1 MAQQI
6 KLRRG
11 PVGNLSSVATVQGEL
26 LLATGSISDLSGPFL
41 TMTGTGGNGTS
52 TVVGKIYEGTT
63 APSIAG
69 NTVLTGTPFYA
80 TGNNTLYRLNAS
92 GNEALDLSGNLE
104 NTVISNI
111 TVSGSFSGSFEG
123 DGSGLTG
130 LVNDLDFAGDSGTGT
145 VSLISQTFTIAGGGG
160 IDTSAAS
167 QTLTVA
173 VDSGSLL
180 PYFSSSI
187 FSTVSGD
194 IVIDSAGV
202 ATIQAD
208 SIVLGTDT
216 TGNYVETV
224 SAGSGI
230 FVAGADAEG
239 ATKTVSVDSGSLLP
253 YFSGSI
259 FGAISGDVLIDSA
272 GVATIQADSVALGT
286 DTTGDFVG
294 TITAGTGLTSTGATS
309 GEDTDHTLSVD
320 YGSTAGTAVE
330 GNTTI
335 TINGTTNE
343 IEITGTAAQA
353 LGGGPSYTVGL
364 PDDVVVTG
372 QITAATGS
380 ITGDL
385 TVGGNL
391 FVEGTTTVVDS
402 TTVQIGDNIIELNT
416 GGGVNGGLLIKD
428 VTAPSSVSGSLLWD
442 ATNDYWI
449 GGPLGSEKEI
459 ALLSTDPTTNA
470 IQKIDGNGHLVDST
484 ISDDGSDVTL
494 TGELIVQG
502 LTADSFIVT
511 NASSQ
516 LLEVTPST
524 TGDLVQWNGAAF
536 VASNVIDGGTF

>member
-1 MAQQI
+1 
-6 KLRRG
+6 
-11 PVGNLSSVATVQGEL
+11 
-26 LLATGSISDLSGPFL
+26 
-41 TMTGTGGNGTS
+41 MTGTGGTGTS

-63 APSIAG
+63 APSITG

-104 NTVISNI
+104 NTIISNI

-145 VSLISQTFTIAGGGG
+145 VSLLSQTLTIAGGGG
-160 IDTSAAS
+160 IDTVAGS
-167 QTLTVA
+167 QTLTVS

-180 PYFSSSI
+180 PYYSSSI

-194 IVIDSAGV
+194 IVINSAGV

-230 FVAGADAEG
+230 FVGGADAEG
-239 ATKTVSVDSGSLLP
+239 ATKTVSVDSGSILP
-253 YFSGSI
+253 YYSSSI
-259 FGAISGDVLIDSA
+259 FGTVSGDVLINSA

-294 TITAGTGLTSTGATS
+294 TITAGTGLTSTGATT
-309 GEDTDHTLSVD
+309 GEDTDHTLSVN
-320 YGSTAGTAVE
+320 YGSTAGTAVQ
-330 GNTTI
+330 GSTTI

-364 PDDVVVTG
+364 PDNVTITG
-372 QITAATGS
+372 TLTAATGS
-380 ITGDL
+380 IQNDL

-391 FVEGTTTVVDS
+391 YVQGTTTTIDS
-402 TTVQIGDNIIELNT
+402 TTVSIGDNIIELNGT
-416 GGGVNGGLLIKD
+416 GATNGGIKVND
-428 VTAPSSVSGSLLWD
+428 ATAPDTTSGSLLWD
-442 ATNDYWI
+442 TTNDYWKA
-449 GGPLGSEKEI
+449 GQDGSEKEI

-470 IQKIDGNGHLVDST
+470 VQKIDGNGHLVDST

-502 LTADSFIVT
+502 LTADSFVVT

-516 LLEVTPST
+516 LLEVTPSA
-524 TGDLVQWNGAAF
+524 TGSILQWNGAAF
-536 VASNVIDGGTF
+536 ISSNVIDGGTF

>member
-11 PVGNLSSVATVQGEL
+11 PVGNLGAVATVQGEL
-26 LLATGSISDLSGPFL
+26 LLATGSISDLSGPFI
-41 TMTGTGGNGTS
+41 TMTGTAGTGTS

-63 APSIAG
+63 AP
-69 NTVLTGTPFYA
+69 TVTSPLTGTPFYA
-80 TGNNTLYRLNAS
+80 TGNNTLYRLNHA

-104 NTVISNI
+104 NTIISSI
-111 TVSGSFSGSFEG
+111 IASGSFSGSFEG

-145 VSLISQTFTIAGGGG
+145 VSLISQTLTIAGGGG
-160 IDTSAAS
+160 IDTSAGS
-167 QTLTVA
+167 QTLTVS

-180 PYFSSSI
+180 PYYSGSI

-194 IVIDSAGV
+194 ILINSAGV
-202 ATIQAD
+202 ASLQAN
-208 SIVLGTDT
+208 SVALGTDT

-239 ATKTVSVDSGSLLP
+239 ATKTVSVDSGSILP
-253 YFSGSI
+253 YLSGSI
-259 FGAISGDVLIDSA
+259 FSTVSGDILIDNA

-294 TITAGTGLTSTGATS
+294 TITAGTGISSTGATT
-309 GEDTDHTLSVD
+309 GEDTDHTLSID
-320 YGSTAGTAVE
+320 YGSSAGTAVE
-330 GNTTI
+330 GDTTI
-335 TINGTTNE
+335 TINGTSNE

-353 LGGGPSYTVGL
+353 LGGGPSYTIGL
-364 PDDVVVTG
+364 PDDVTIAG
-372 QITAATGS
+372 TLTASTGS
-380 ITGDL
+380 ITGNL

-391 FVEGTTTVVDS
+391 FVEGTTTTIDS

-416 GGGVNGGLLIKD
+416 AGGVNGGLLIKD
-428 VTAPSSVSGSLLWD
+428 VTAPSQVSGSLLWD

-459 ALLSTDPTTNA
+459 ALLSTDPTTNKL
-470 IQKIDGNGHLVDST
+470 QKINASGHLVDST
-484 ISDDGSDVTL
+484 ISDDGSDVTM

-502 LTADSFIVT
+502 LTADSFVVT
-511 NASSQ
+511 NGSSQ

-524 TGDLVQWNGAAF
+524 AGDIVQWNGSAF